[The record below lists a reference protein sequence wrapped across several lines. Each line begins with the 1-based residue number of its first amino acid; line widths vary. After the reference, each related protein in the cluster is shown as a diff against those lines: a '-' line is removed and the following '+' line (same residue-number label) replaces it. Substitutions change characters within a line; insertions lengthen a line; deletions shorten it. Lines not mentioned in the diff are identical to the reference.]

1 MGFIRF
7 IQLLLVIAGFIVP
20 LAGLAEIKHDEPEQG
35 EKKKAEV
42 KAELLVQLEKA
53 GIELPDW
60 IEKYTE
66 VILGLLIDLV
76 VFIMDKTGF
85 FGKLKDLP
93 EA

>member
-1 MGFIRF
+1 MGFVKF

-35 EKKKAEV
+35 KKKKAEV
-42 KAELLVQLEKA
+42 KAELLVQLEKV
-53 GIELPDW
+53 GLKLPDW

-66 VILGLLIDLV
+66 TILGLLIDLV

-85 FGKLKDLP
+85 FDKLKDLP

>member
-20 LAGLAEIKHDEPEQG
+20 LAGLAEIKHDEPKQG

-42 KAELLVQLEKA
+42 KAELLVQLEKV
-53 GIELPDW
+53 GLKLPEW

-66 VILGLLIDLV
+66 TILGLLIDLV

-85 FGKLKDLP
+85 FDKLKDLP